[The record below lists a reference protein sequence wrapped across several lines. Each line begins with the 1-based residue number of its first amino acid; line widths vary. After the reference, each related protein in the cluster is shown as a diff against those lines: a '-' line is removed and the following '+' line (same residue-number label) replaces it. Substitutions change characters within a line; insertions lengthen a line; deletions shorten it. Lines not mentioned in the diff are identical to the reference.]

1 MQPLAFDWLSQESRH
16 LVLMIDMNPGKLC
29 QHHVQ
34 YNRLATG
41 EFLPWVLSE
50 IPLLLRGKCL
60 KVRFRLCFMRSY
72 DGLICFWS
80 TGIETRR
87 PQTASTCA
95 GAWFKG
101 CCWKTVGTSTH
112 VWCLMSAVRAWTTRL
127 DLMEVPNRYSPSM
140 TLPISRKEGT
150 FLNVLF
156 SGAEAV
162 ISLVADAYA
171 FWLLYIHLRLSWVR
185 RSSAE
190 VWEKGWSKSIQSDG
204 EQNRIWNKT
213 KPSKPRSKHSKF

>member
-1 MQPLAFDWLSQESRH
+1 MDSNDRIPMVLGYHGFSQHCFSEYQAARAPRQGGWTCSLALAFDWLSQESRH

-72 DGLICFWS
+72 DGLIWFWS

-127 DLMEVPNRYSPSM
+127 DLMEVPQQ
-140 TLPISRKEGT
+140 I
-150 FLNVLF
+150 
-156 SGAEAV
+156 
-162 ISLVADAYA
+162 
-171 FWLLYIHLRLSWVR
+171 
-185 RSSAE
+185 
-190 VWEKGWSKSIQSDG
+190 
-204 EQNRIWNKT
+204 
-213 KPSKPRSKHSKF
+213 